1 MAWGTARWDGHGMP
15 PVVEQSVREPSSVLR
30 SIAQPNPAIAS
41 RPQGHPPPAFDGQA
55 PCACAWNSAEV
66 CACMRAKAQG
76 GVSAARGTWT
86 AQVSSNVEC
95 PSSKPPGPSSSVLF
109 VRIECAGEAIG
120 MMPPLF
126 VPALRKYESMYLI
139 LIYATVAAIKVGT
152 CANSVRKERSRD
164 RSNIAFCLRDQA
176 DKGSDWIR
184 SQCSIRSKLHI
195 LPASHA
201 SSQFVPCSAPRP
213 VPAAPISIPS
223 HGALFHLCAQP
234 IRVPSQGVP
243 PSQRRAAAAIVAKSP
258 FQPARPV
265 FKTLMRKRAASAY
278 ACRANPWPPPAPGT
292 TNHHR
297 VFAVYPAS
305 RRPQMAHMAVT
316 CACSIRVDRSVDD
329 YVREIGGIE
338 GRLVSKPSYSTRAL
352 APWYTAPVG
361 DGHTGSPV
369 RASLFGL
376 ATALAPVASV
386 YQDREIAS
394 DPRSCPLLSSKWD
407 KNPNRR
413 LMRLADKLIGSSS
426 PEPACLLALPC
437 SLIAVR
443 HKRQLAYQLHVP
455 VQIPLL
461 VRPTKKQGVIAC
473 L

>member
-1 MAWGTARWDGHGMP
+1 MGPRRGLLPWPGERPDGTGMACH
-15 PVVEQSVREPSSVLR
+15 QSSSSLYEKSSVLQ

-55 PCACAWNSAEV
+55 L
-66 CACMRAKAQG
+66 

-86 AQVSSNVEC
+86 AQVSSNVER

-109 VRIECAGEAIG
+109 ARIECAGEAIG
-120 MMPPLF
+120 MMPPLC

-152 CANSVRKERSRD
+152 
-164 RSNIAFCLRDQA
+164 
-176 DKGSDWIR
+176 W
-184 SQCSIRSKLHI
+184 
-195 LPASHA
+195 
-201 SSQFVPCSAPRP
+201 P
-213 VPAAPISIPS
+213 VAAAPISIPS

-278 ACRANPWPPPAPGT
+278 ACIANPWPPPAPGA

-297 VFAVYPAS
+297 AFAVYPAS

-352 APWYTAPVG
+352 APWYTAPVV

-376 ATALAPVASV
+376 ATALAPVAGV
-386 YQDREIAS
+386 YRDREMAS

-413 LMRLADKLIGSSS
+413 LMSRNQNGGSKSPVSNSAMPRFVGRGQNCLDDVPQGHRLLSD
-426 PEPACLLALPC
+426 PEG
-437 SLIAVR
+437 
-443 HKRQLAYQLHVP
+443 Q
-455 VQIPLL
+455 
-461 VRPTKKQGVIAC
+461 
-473 L
+473 